1 MDTLHGLLVAHAPN
15 ALVVFDADLGRF
27 VEANPL
33 ACELLGF
40 SRDELLTMHPN
51 DLTEPASLAA
61 LQGREPLRAALAG
74 EPQQFRVIKRR
85 KDGSSFPCE
94 VRLVPIAAPGR
105 LVAGSLLDLSAQ
117 EAAEEVLRESVG
129 QLRALLR
136 LAFHGTFTHADGRI
150 VQADPE
156 VEALLG
162 HPPGSLLGRDCFE
175 LLAEEDHERVGLHLH
190 SPSSEP
196 VRVTLIRADG
206 GRVQAESVGAAC
218 RFEGRLARIVGLR
231 DVRLHQLEEADAAE
245 HESARLHRQRLEGLG
260 ALAGDI
266 AHDFNNLLVQVLA
279 NLELLEVP
287 DQKAAQEARRAARR
301 AADLTRQLLAYSG
314 KGRFVVE
321 RAAISD
327 LVRSMASLTAEVVPR
342 GVELRFDLARDL
354 PAVGL
359 DRTQLEQLVVA
370 LVGNAAEACGQ
381 GASICVATGLGE
393 LEPSR
398 LARAWLGAVLKPGPG
413 VWLEVRDEGEGM
425 APSVRAR
432 MFEPYYST
440 RPGHSGLG
448 LAAVMGIVRGHGG
461 AIEVTSNEG
470 LGTTVRIWFPQ
481 ASDESAPAGVGRVP
495 AEGRRIL
502 VVDDE
507 AGVRSVARR
516 CLRRG
521 GYEVIEAR
529 DGLEALDVFEEH
541 ENIDLVLLDL
551 TMPRL
556 DGMKTLSRLRARQPD
571 LRVVLSSGFS
581 EHEVTEQLGLLQQQ
595 ALFLPKPWTWE
606 ELLGVVGR
614 ALSEPRA

>member
-1 MDTLHGLLVAHAPN
+1 
-15 ALVVFDADLGRF
+15 
-27 VEANPL
+27 
-33 ACELLGF
+33 
-40 SRDELLTMHPN
+40 
-51 DLTEPASLAA
+51 
-61 LQGREPLRAALAG
+61 
-74 EPQQFRVIKRR
+74 
-85 KDGSSFPCE
+85 
-94 VRLVPIAAPGR
+94 
-105 LVAGSLLDLSAQ
+105 
-117 EAAEEVLRESVG
+117 
-129 QLRALLR
+129 
-136 LAFHGTFTHADGRI
+136 
-150 VQADPE
+150 
-156 VEALLG
+156 
-162 HPPGSLLGRDCFE
+162 
-175 LLAEEDHERVGLHLH
+175 
-190 SPSSEP
+190 
-196 VRVTLIRADG
+196 
-206 GRVQAESVGAAC
+206 
-218 RFEGRLARIVGLR
+218 
-231 DVRLHQLEEADAAE
+231 
-245 HESARLHRQRLEGLG
+245 
-260 ALAGDI
+260 
-266 AHDFNNLLVQVLA
+266 
-279 NLELLEVP
+279 
-287 DQKAAQEARRAARR
+287 
-301 AADLTRQLLAYSG
+301 
-314 KGRFVVE
+314 
-321 RAAISD
+321 
-327 LVRSMASLTAEVVPR
+327 
-342 GVELRFDLARDL
+342 
-354 PAVGL
+354 
-359 DRTQLEQLVVA
+359 
-370 LVGNAAEACGQ
+370 
-381 GASICVATGLGE
+381 
-393 LEPSR
+393 
-398 LARAWLGAVLKPGPG
+398 VLKPGPR

-595 ALFLPKPWTWE
+595 ALFLPKPWTRSASREPSWPAWWPRP
-606 ELLGVVGR
+606 GR
-614 ALSEPRA
+614 WVCRASGRPRSGRRRRSRPPRGAPAPRPAGRSGST